1 MVLLPLFLLFLPPVI
16 LFFLDNNWLILLF
29 PAILILILAFSL
41 RGSWFTPTFDF
52 HNNCYYCDKRKPRYG
67 DLTTLRDYISF
78 SKIAGIQ
85 LLSKVVHGSKG
96 RSWTAYEINLVLKED
111 HSRIYVVSCRNF
123 QKCSDWAAEIAKKL
137 NIPLV
142 KHTDKKAYSKPAPLW
157 VGILFL
163 VIFGG
168 TGSLLIIFTTVLPAI
183 KNHQAKSWIKTP
195 ATVISSR
202 VLSEKRRSKNGSYT
216 VYKAVVTYNYTFKN
230 RVYTGKNYSM
240 FSDFTRSSSSQR
252 KIVRNNPPGRRI
264 ICFVDPAAPQH
275 AVISTEISSWELTTN
290 ILPPFI
296 FIIAGGVVFFT
307 VLRQK
312 KR

>member
-1 MVLLPLFLLFLPPVI
+1 M
-16 LFFLDNNWLILLF
+16 
-29 PAILILILAFSL
+29 
-41 RGSWFTPTFDF
+41 
-52 HNNCYYCDKRKPRYG
+52 
-67 DLTTLRDYISF
+67 
-78 SKIAGIQ
+78 
-85 LLSKVVHGSKG
+85 
-96 RSWTAYEINLVLKED
+96 
-111 HSRIYVVSCRNF
+111 
-123 QKCSDWAAEIAKKL
+123 
-137 NIPLV
+137 
-142 KHTDKKAYSKPAPLW
+142 
-157 VGILFL
+157 
-163 VIFGG
+163 
-168 TGSLLIIFTTVLPAI
+168 
-183 KNHQAKSWIKTP
+183 
-195 ATVISSR
+195 ISSR